1 VSETLPIE
9 PPPRLGRYAILKAL
23 GAGSYA
29 LVFAAY
35 DTALERHVALKVF
48 REQRYAS
55 AEMQREAQV
64 LARIDHP
71 NVVKLHEIGEADGL
85 VFLVLDL
92 VRGGTLHDYI
102 RKWHD
107 WREVVAL
114 FVQAAYGLAAVHD
127 AGFVHGD
134 VKPDNILVGCNGRV
148 QITDLGRA
156 RRLGE
161 VDGTDGGAVSYMA
174 PERLAGGSSSAAADQ
189 FGLCL
194 VLWEALYR
202 TRPWSMNSAELVQ
215 STKPAR
221 VRLRT
226 DVPRGLLWVIKR
238 GLAASS
244 RDRFENMDA
253 LADALMSVLVDARRR
268 EDRRW
273 MLAAAAAAVAS
284 TLALAGLVTR
294 LI

>member
-1 VSETLPIE
+1 VSDTNRIE
-9 PPPRLGRYAILKAL
+9 PPPRLGRYAIVKAL

-35 DTALERHVALKVF
+35 DTALERHVAIKVF
-48 REQRYAS
+48 REQRYAA
-55 AEMQREAQV
+55 AEIEREAQV

-71 NVVKLHEIGEADGL
+71 NVVKLHEVGEADGL

-114 FVQAAYGLAAVHD
+114 FVQAAHGLSAIHNS
-127 AGFVHGD
+127 GFVHGD

-148 QITDLGRA
+148 QIADLGRA

-161 VDGTDGGAVSYMA
+161 DDGADGGAVSYMA
-174 PERLAGGSSSAAADQ
+174 PERFAGASSSAAADQ

-202 TRPWSMNSAELVQ
+202 TRPWSMNSADLVRA
-215 STKPAR
+215 TKPAR
-221 VRLRT
+221 ARLRA
-226 DVPRGLLWVIKR
+226 DVPRGLLSVIKR
-238 GLAASS
+238 GLAVSS
-244 RDRFENMDA
+244 RDRFETMDA
-253 LADALMSVLVDARRR
+253 LADALTRVLVDAGRR

-273 MLAAAAAAVAS
+273 LLTAAIGTAAII
-284 TLALAGLVTR
+284 LALAWLVTR
-294 LI
+294 SI